1 MIAKSHPH
9 KAYWQAQGLVELA
22 LSRFQAA
29 MEAGRAD
36 RQRSAFYHLAGY
48 HGRTLR
54 VLNSGLHR
62 QDEALVQVA
71 LHNLLSLHRGM
82 MQMHRT
88 APDTVPLPLALSEH
102 SRDDFVRDLVM
113 RVLAETPPALPPAHI
128 HQRANHLDLLGRIAE
143 DHVHHHLQTLA
154 QARHVRAKDDGYVRT
169 NRAYIELDKDVAG
182 LRALIGRT
190 FFARFVDAGYGS
202 LESIDEQVMTFRSD
216 FPKLT
221 GHQDPHTTELFLNTV
236 HMLVDTTVAETATW
250 RYNDLLHSPYP
261 RPYQRAAFDV
271 FRRGVYQN
279 QIIEAPTGS
288 GKTLIGMMCIQDWL
302 RTLSVGQSILVAVP
316 TNNYQQQWI
325 DELCYSP
332 IGLQLPPEIIFAG
345 TPADLGHYQE
355 LTGRHPAIVLITYAA
370 LSQLG
375 SPTGKGGFDAQS
387 IEAFLQRADVQH
399 VILDEVHKVAEDMH
413 SVTTDVTRLLV
424 SWQQDTSLRGL
435 IGFSGT
441 AEAYRSRFDHLGL
454 TLSYG
459 VPMEDLVAA
468 GFVAPFAELGVPFAY
483 SQREGRIRELL
494 EKYKDGLRRYFDLL
508 GAERLRHR
516 FVEISMER
524 RISLGHD
531 ILGMYRGRSDW
542 LTAIRKRFQDWET
555 DRAAELKITE
565 ARLVTVL
572 QIANGWT
579 DLDLVR
585 ECNADLDV
593 FKTLVDDLEA
603 IKSELATLVYL
614 PKTLARLHA
623 KDFASAL
630 DAQQLIELPQSD
642 VAVSARSEVA
652 KDILATTIA
661 GLYDGLSEWYL
672 RTGEG
677 RVATIKAIIEA
688 EQATRTVSGTIIF
701 DSGRHIPWRRGVS
714 VPGYQGLAGLF
725 SEMLGDERFTV
736 MAALSNEMYLSHD
749 RDDPLTVR
757 IADYIRNVLMQGE
770 VAKSIFNLLVSGL
783 ELSETD
789 RTHLQS
795 EFTDRFSRFVSTL
808 EHMHAARPAIFN
820 HDILRPLRRTVK
832 RMDLGMIGDRLLARM
847 DRRNVHLKRLIGT
860 LFDYGL
866 LAVHFQ
872 EAHVAEV
879 EQVSGARRK
888 FFVVTMPSGSQRKQL
903 MYDLT
908 ARIVDE
914 ESLPVNLAIVS
925 NWARTGWNVIQ
936 PNLLI
941 DATATR
947 NVTAWQQ
954 LRGRAIR
961 AWHTWNNDCYRLLSI
976 LVGHH
981 LLAEEESGT
990 VPEIEDNQAV
1000 ELDGALLALLAEIAT
1015 PAQRRRLATDGVS
1028 ALSHAERHN
1037 LAVSLLEKR
1046 NKVTHIYELVKATG
1060 SSSQVIYDRTEKVWR
1075 RREGIAA
1082 KHSREVSV
1090 NPFTG
1095 EKGAGDAHAP
1105 LIYAQDPR
1113 ADVPAALQHHLA
1125 QSIEGCD
1132 DVIVS
1137 GWLQDGHGVV

>member
-1 MIAKSHPH
+1 MTGKPHPH

-29 MEAGRAD
+29 VEAGRAD
-36 RQRSAFYHLAGY
+36 RQRSAFYRLAGY

-62 QDEALVQVA
+62 QDEALVQIA

-88 APDTVPLPLALSEH
+88 APHTIPLPLALSEH

-113 RVLAETPPALPPAHI
+113 RVLAETPPALPPTDI
-128 HQRANHLDLLGRIAE
+128 HQRANHLDLLGSIAE
-143 DHVHHHLQTLA
+143 DHVHQHLQTLA
-154 QARHVRAKDDGYVRT
+154 RAQHVEAEDDGYVRT

-190 FFARFVDAGYGS
+190 FFARFAEAGYGS
-202 LESIDEQVMTFRSD
+202 LESIDERATAFRAD
-216 FPKLT
+216 FSELT
-221 GHQDPHTTELFLNTV
+221 GHRDPHTTELFLNTV
-236 HMLVDTTVAETATW
+236 HMLVDTSVAGTTTW
-250 RYNDLLHSPYP
+250 RFNDLLHSPYP
-261 RPYQRAAFDV
+261 RPYQHAAFDA
-271 FRRGVYQN
+271 FRRGVYQS

-302 RTLSVGQSILVAVP
+302 RTLSIGHSILVAVP

-325 DELCYSP
+325 DELCYNP

-345 TPADLGHYQE
+345 TPADLYHYQQ
-355 LTGRHPAIVLITYAA
+355 LTGRHPAIVLVTYAA

-387 IEAFLQRADVQH
+387 VEEFLQQADVQH
-399 VILDEVHKVAEDMH
+399 IILDEVHKVAEDMH
-413 SVTTDVTRLLV
+413 SVTADVTRLLV
-424 SWQQDTSLRGL
+424 SWQQDTSLRSL

-441 AEAYRSRFDHLGL
+441 AEAYRGRFETLGL
-454 TLSYG
+454 QLSYG
-459 VPMEDLVAA
+459 VPMDDLVAA
-468 GFVAPFAELGVPFAY
+468 GFVAPFAEMGVPFAY

-494 EKYKDGLRRYFDLL
+494 EAYKDGLHFYFDLL
-508 GAERLRHR
+508 GAERLRQL
-516 FVEISMER
+516 FADIPTER
-524 RISLGHD
+524 RIALGHD
-531 ILGMYRGRSDW
+531 VLGMYRGRSDW
-542 LTAIRKRFQDWET
+542 QAAIGKRFNEWEAGT
-555 DRAAELKITE
+555 EGLKITE
-565 ARLVTVL
+565 ARLVTIL
-572 QIANGWT
+572 QIAHGWT

-585 ECNADLDV
+585 ECSADAAAFNA
-593 FKTLVDDLEA
+593 LVNELEA
-603 IKSELATLVYL
+603 VKSELATLVYL

-623 KDFASAL
+623 EGFTSVL
-630 DAQQLIELPQSD
+630 DAQQLAALPQSG

-652 KDILATTIA
+652 KDLLATTIA

-688 EQATRTVSGTIIF
+688 EQATRKISGTIIF
-701 DSGRHIPWRRGVS
+701 DSGRHIPWRHGIS

-736 MAALSNEMYLSHD
+736 MAALSNEMYLSYD
-749 RDDPLTVR
+749 PDDPLTVR
-757 IADYIRNVLMQGE
+757 IADYIRTELMQDE

-783 ELSETD
+783 DLSEAD
-789 RTHLQS
+789 QAQLQT
-795 EFTDRFSRFVSTL
+795 EFTNRFDKFVPTL
-808 EHMHAARPAIFN
+808 EHMHAARPAVFN
-820 HDILRPLRRTVK
+820 HDVLRPVRRMVK
-832 RMDLGMIGDRLLARM
+832 RMGLGMSGDRLLARL

-908 ARIVDE
+908 ARIVDQA
-914 ESLPVNLAIVS
+914 SLPVNLAIVS

-961 AWHTWNNDCYRLLSI
+961 AWHSWNNDCYRLLTI

-981 LLAEEESGT
+981 LLAETESDTDPTTEEDKG
-990 VPEIEDNQAV
+990 V
-1000 ELDGALLALLAEIAT
+1000 ELDDALLALLEEIAT
-1015 PAQRRRLATDGVS
+1015 PAQRRRLAADGVS
-1028 ALSHAERHN
+1028 ALSQKERHT
-1037 LAVSLLEKR
+1037 LAVALLEKR

-1060 SSSQVIYDRTEKVWR
+1060 SSSQVIYDRNEKVWH

-1095 EKGAGDAHAP
+1095 EKGSGDAHAP

-1113 ADVPAALQHHLA
+1113 ADVPEALQQHLA
-1125 QSIEGCD
+1125 QSIDGCD

-1137 GWLQDGHGVV
+1137 GWLQDGHGVD